1 MSRQLRR
8 LWRCLVK
15 AGCRRV
21 LVAHILLAG
30 LVALAGCAAA
40 GPTSKPA
47 VTTGPDKYDPAK
59 AFLSLEQIEPAPI
72 LPEGGEQSDRSIP
85 PQALERYLGGRD
97 YYNQYR
103 WADAIT
109 ALERALQYDPDSAEI
124 HLLLGQCWWRRGMPD
139 KAGPHL
145 RRSAELWPDQVE
157 AHSMLGQLAWRS
169 QDYGRAI
176 REFRLALACSDAES
190 CPAEAALVRLY
201 LGKAL
206 LEEGYLKA
214 GIAQLE
220 RYQRDL
226 AKPDAGRYRHPELV
240 AVLGGDVAEVA
251 VRIGRAYVGLG
262 WYRRAVEAYAQ
273 AIKTGG
279 RQRGVW
285 TEYIRAL
292 ALSRQADQAVAE
304 VRSFLR
310 EHPDQSGIDLMVWVY
325 RQAGRAKRLVADLQ
339 EQVAE
344 QQDRPQLA
352 LALAEVLYSQQRRA
366 EAVRTLQ
373 ELVRRHQEMT
383 EAHWRLVE
391 LLEEG
396 GRRREALAAVA
407 RAVRSTSDAHASA
420 ARALAWVSDQ
430 RRADLVGDLQDMMR
444 SDPDDFAVH
453 YVAGLAGEIAGSWP
467 LAEQALRRSVSL
479 AADVSAGY
487 LALGKLY
494 LRQCKWTEA
503 IEVAQAA
510 LRQGHRVGGVYW
522 VLGRAYDGLDQAP
535 EAESNYEMVLRNNP
549 RAIRALRALGE
560 LYARTGRR
568 VEGEGKYRQILSI
581 DERDERVRE
590 ALLRSYVERN
600 DLIRA
605 QQQLAVLSR
614 SGAGVPLVVRCAAL
628 LALQG
633 HRDPDRYCRA
643 LAMNLKDHPDEVE
656 TRYRLAEQL
665 VSSRRYQE
673 AFEQV
678 SRALEV
684 EPTHIGLRE
693 LLVSI
698 YTAWMDY
705 DLAAAVL
712 DQLLTEHPNRVRWLA
727 GRVRV
732 CLADHRYDEAIE
744 TLKKLVDLSGEQRGD
759 LFRAMLADAYVVA
772 GKSSLA
778 EQLLVD
784 WLETDPQSRPA
795 LSRLLLLWR
804 SNGRFD
810 RAIELNRRL
819 LKERPDEPLLR
830 QELLRTYAQADR
842 HDMAEV
848 QLLQWLAEDPQDP
861 GVNVQLARALMLT
874 DRYDEAIELIRNSMA
889 EPDRRGDYRWLLVR
903 AYAGARQYD
912 RAIEQIRAIMR
923 AGPTKDAESELI
935 GLLVSAARFEQAV
948 KLARVKM
955 ARQPES
961 KRRMLRLL
969 SVAYQRWGQPDSAER
984 QLLVLYELDRQ
995 DPTISNDLGYTWAD
1009 AGVKLDLA
1017 EQMIRFALGERPREP
1032 AYLDSFGWLLYK
1044 KGQFDC
1050 AREYLLRATRLPDG
1064 DDPTIYEHLGDAAWR
1079 CGRRDLAR
1087 RSWLKAIELAAE
1099 SWRGSV
1105 SPEYQVVRQRA
1116 GRKVELV
1123 DEGKEPQVAP
1133 VAGAAR

>member
-8 LWRCLVK
+8 LWWCLVK
-15 AGCRRV
+15 AGCRRA
-21 LVAHILLAG
+21 LAAHILLAG

-40 GPTSKPA
+40 GPTSRPA
-47 VTTGPDKYDPAK
+47 VTTGADKYDPAK
-59 AFLSLEQIEPAPI
+59 AFLSLEQIGPAPI
-72 LPEGGEQSDRSIP
+72 PVEGSEQLDRSIP

-109 ALERALQYDPDSAEI
+109 ALERALQYDPGSADI
-124 HLLLGQCWWRRGMPD
+124 HLLLGQCWWRQGSPA
-139 KAGPHL
+139 KASPHL
-145 RRSAELWPDQVE
+145 KRSADLWPDQVE
-157 AHSMLGQLAWRS
+157 VHSMLGRLAWRS
-169 QDYGRAI
+169 QDYGQAI
-176 REFRLALACSDAES
+176 REFRLALVCSDADWR
-190 CPAEAALVRLY
+190 PAEAALVRLY

-206 LEEGYLKA
+206 LEEGYIKA

-226 AKPDAGRYRHPELV
+226 AKPDAGLYRHPELAALLRSDGAKV
-240 AVLGGDVAEVA
+240 AVQ
-251 VRIGRAYVGLG
+251 IGQAYVRLG
-262 WYRRAVEAYAQ
+262 WYRQAVEVYAN
-273 AIKTGG
+273 ALETGG
-279 RQRGVW
+279 RQRQVW
-285 TEYIRAL
+285 TDYIRVL

-304 VRSFLR
+304 VRSLLR
-310 EHPDQSGIDLMVWVY
+310 EYPDQSGIDLMVWVY
-325 RQAGRAKRLVADLQ
+325 RQVGRAKRLVADLQ

-352 LALAEVLYSQQRRA
+352 LALAEVLYGQQRRA

-373 ELVRRHQEMT
+373 ELVQRHQEMT

-391 LLEEG
+391 LLQEG
-396 GRRREALAAVA
+396 GQRREALAAVA
-407 RAVRSTSDAHASA
+407 RAVRTTADAHASA
-420 ARALAWVSDQ
+420 ARVLAWVSDQ
-430 RRADLVGDLQDMMR
+430 RRDDLVGDLQGMMR

-479 AADVSAGY
+479 AAGASAGY

-494 LRQCKWTEA
+494 VRQCKWVEA

-510 LRQGHRVGGVYW
+510 LRQGHRMGGVYW
-522 VLGRAYDGLDQAP
+522 VLGQAYDGLDQAS
-535 EAESNYEMVLRNNP
+535 EAESNYQMVLRNNP
-549 RAIRALRALGE
+549 RAIRVLRALAE

-568 VEGEGKYRQILSI
+568 AEGEGKYRQILSI
-581 DERDERVRE
+581 DERDERVGE
-590 ALLRSYVERN
+590 ALFRSYVERN

-614 SGAGVPLVVRCAAL
+614 SGARAPLVVRCAAL

-633 HRDPDRYCRA
+633 HRSPDRYRRA
-643 LAMNLKDHPDEVE
+643 LAMNLEDHPDEVE
-656 TRYRLAEQL
+656 TRYRLAEHL
-665 VSSRRYQE
+665 VSSRRYQA

-684 EPTHIGLRE
+684 EPTHIGSRE
-693 LLVSI
+693 LLVGI

-732 CLADHRYDEAIE
+732 CLADHRYDQAIK
-744 TLKKLVDLSGEQRGD
+744 TLKKLADLPGEERGD

-772 GKSSLA
+772 GKSALA

-784 WLETDPQSRPA
+784 WLETDSRSRPA

-804 SNGRFD
+804 TNGQFD
-810 RAIELNRRL
+810 RAIDLNRRV
-819 LKERPDEPLLR
+819 LKEKPGEPLLR
-830 QELLRTYAQADR
+830 QELLRTYAQAERYDL
-842 HDMAEV
+842 AEA

-861 GVNVQLARALMLT
+861 GVNVQLARALMLR
-874 DRYDEAIELIRNSMA
+874 DRHDEAIELIRNSMA
-889 EPDRRGDYRWLLVR
+889 QPDRRGDFRWLLVR

-923 AGPTKDAESELI
+923 TGPAEGAESELM
-935 GLLVSAARFEQAV
+935 GLLISAERFEQAV
-948 KLARVKM
+948 KLARAKM

-969 SVAYQRWGQPDSAER
+969 CMAYQRWGQPDSAER

-1009 AGVKLDLA
+1009 AGLKLDLA

-1032 AYLDSFGWLLYK
+1032 AYVDSLGWLLYK
-1044 KGQFDC
+1044 KGQFGS
-1050 AREYLLRATRLPDG
+1050 ARDYLVRATRLPDG

-1079 CGRRDLAR
+1079 CGRQDLAR
-1087 RSWLKAIELAAE
+1087 QSWLKAVELAAE
-1099 SWRGSV
+1099 SSRESV
-1105 SPEYQVVRQRA
+1105 SPEYGAVRQRA
-1116 GRKVELV
+1116 GRKVEML
-1123 DEGKEPQVAP
+1123 DAGKEPQVAP